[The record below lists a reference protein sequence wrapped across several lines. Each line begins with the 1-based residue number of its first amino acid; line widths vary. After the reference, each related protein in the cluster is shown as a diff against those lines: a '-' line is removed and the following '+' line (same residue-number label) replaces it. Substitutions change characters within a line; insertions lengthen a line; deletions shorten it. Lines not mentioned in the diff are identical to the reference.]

1 MSIMSNVT
9 KYNINARHKLCLIN
23 QMYNNVHRVINRI
36 FRNFS
41 RWKGWLIYPNLGG
54 EEDDC
59 SASSPFIS
67 GRNSC
72 LKNVWTQSLK
82 KSEKSHWTLSWLCW
96 PSRDPLLILQKFFK
110 QTHRDS
116 DCPYMRS
123 YLGLTLYILYHVW
136 KLTKNK
142 KKLSED

>member
-36 FRNFS
+36 FRIFS

-67 GRNSC
+67 GRNSR

-82 KSEKSHWTLSWLCW
+82 KI
-96 PSRDPLLILQKFFK
+96 PLNTVLALLTITWSPINSSKILQTDPQGF
-110 QTHRDS
+110 
-116 DCPYMRS
+116 
-123 YLGLTLYILYHVW
+123 W
-136 KLTKNK
+136 
-142 KKLSED
+142 LSLHEVLFRPNIVHPVSCLETDQK